1 MLHFVLVF
9 VTAVVFFTRDH
20 KIRRQRG
27 RKLGGMGRGRRR
39 KARKIALRTLMEDA
53 VCSITG
59 FWFISENM
67 ASFRD
72 ILILLLESA
81 DDDDISKDEF
91 LLLYDRNISKKPRFP
106 LQLLWSVLLKWDG
119 RQQVFGW
126 VSISSECGSPPFS
139 GLAAPLV
146 FQVSPRNHL
155 GWGRSTLYN
164 TETICLPM
172 QIQRF
177 NSTIWSV
184 GFRSWVWFPT
194 SWSMH
199 SIKNTITE

>member
-1 MLHFVLVF
+1 MYKVLKRTCLAIVLLIRSY
-9 VTAVVFFTRDH
+9 VTLRPRFRHRRGFFTRDH

-72 ILILLLESA
+72 MLKLLLESA

-106 LQLLWSVLLKWDG
+106 LQLLWSVLLK
-119 RQQVFGW
+119 
-126 VSISSECGSPPFS
+126 
-139 GLAAPLV
+139 
-146 FQVSPRNHL
+146 
-155 GWGRSTLYN
+155 
-164 TETICLPM
+164 
-172 QIQRF
+172 
-177 NSTIWSV
+177 
-184 GFRSWVWFPT
+184 
-194 SWSMH
+194 
-199 SIKNTITE
+199 

>member
-72 ILILLLESA
+72 MLKLLLESA

-91 LLLYDRNISKKPRFP
+91 LLHHK
-106 LQLLWSVLLKWDG
+106 
-119 RQQVFGW
+119 
-126 VSISSECGSPPFS
+126 
-139 GLAAPLV
+139 
-146 FQVSPRNHL
+146 
-155 GWGRSTLYN
+155 
-164 TETICLPM
+164 
-172 QIQRF
+172 
-177 NSTIWSV
+177 
-184 GFRSWVWFPT
+184 
-194 SWSMH
+194 
-199 SIKNTITE
+199 